1 MAENVWATLKTSV
14 LRPGGSGPPGVGAG
28 LKVGDCTGAL
38 GYVPSVEFEMNL
50 LNKSA
55 AEEPDA
61 A

>member
-1 MAENVWATLKTSV
+1 
-14 LRPGGSGPPGVGAG
+14 

>member
-1 MAENVWATLKTSV
+1 
-14 LRPGGSGPPGVGAG
+14 
-28 LKVGDCTGAL
+28 L